1 MANRKATATAAT
13 ANAAPTIAPRVKAA
27 AVIGKHGLAAIARVA
42 AVTGNAPASAKR
54 YGATVNG
61 LTPSFA
67 SAAFTPTALGKQA
80 IAANGCIGRNGQ
92 ATVMGLVAVA
102 LGNAIAANG
111 GNSATG
117 AQVVVALL
125 GNPQLMAATGGTKA
139 LGVHVTPANATAAKW
154 AQGYV
159 NGLCR
164 PAHGLASKA
173 LA

>member
-1 MANRKATATAAT
+1 MARNNK
-13 ANAAPTIAPRVKAA
+13 ANAPAPAAKAAPLPRVKAA
-27 AVIGKHGLAAIARVA
+27 AIVARHGLAALPRVA
-42 AVTGNAPASAKR
+42 AATGTAPASAKR

-61 LTPSFA
+61 LTPAFA
-67 SAAFTPTALGKQA
+67 AAAFTPTALGKRA
-80 IAANGCIGRNGQ
+80 IAANGGIGRNGQ
-92 ATVMGLVAVA
+92 PTVMGLVAVA

-111 GNSATG
+111 GASATG
-117 AQVVVALL
+117 AQVVAALL
-125 GNPQLMAATGGTKA
+125 GNPQLMLATGGTKA

-173 LA
+173 